1 LLERQIIGFVEDM
14 LVLAVHSVEEVTA
27 KVPFAIILLQD
38 FVSSKKLPQELKC
51 RQVII
56 FCQITLHL

>member
-1 LLERQIIGFVEDM
+1 M

-51 RQVII
+51 RQVVI
-56 FCQITLHL
+56 FCQITLHF